1 MSTTYPEP
9 KERDLSGSE
18 KARIRERIEAGEGDI
33 YKLAQEFMCSSSQ
46 IAGIKAALTANRGSL

>member
-9 KERDLSGSE
+9 KERDLSEEE
-18 KARIRERIEAGEGDI
+18 KARIRARIQEGDGDI

-46 IAGIKAALTANRGSL
+46 VAGIKAALTANK